1 MIKKARRVF
10 AAVVAVLLVCFTAA
24 PVLSA
29 NAATQNSWNFKN
41 SNFKKLGTIKSST
54 TVDGLGLMATS
65 SKNMKVK
72 AESVTVDGTAYT
84 YCLALSGTG
93 TTSYRSVKVPVSG
106 SDTIKV
112 VLRSSGSSTRN
123 LIVADSNGKKLGTI
137 AANKTAS
144 LGTYSYS
151 GSKGYIYLYSEN
163 SGITKYRLI
172 LMAARH
178 LVLHQ
183 EVHQVQAALH
193 QEAAH
198 LQVHQQVH
206 LYQVIMW
213 LRLVECL

>member
-144 LGTYSYS
+144 LGTYSY
-151 GSKGYIYLYSEN
+151 
-163 SGITKYRLI
+163 
-172 LMAARH
+172 
-178 LVLHQ
+178 
-183 EVHQVQAALH
+183 
-193 QEAAH
+193 
-198 LQVHQQVH
+198 
-206 LYQVIMW
+206 
-213 LRLVECL
+213 

>member
-93 TTSYRSVKVPVSG
+93 TPSYRSVKVPVSG
-106 SDTIKV
+106 SDTIK
-112 VLRSSGSSTRN
+112 
-123 LIVADSNGKKLGTI
+123 KQWKF
-137 AANKTAS
+137 
-144 LGTYSYS
+144 YP
-151 GSKGYIYLYSEN
+151 
-163 SGITKYRLI
+163 
-172 LMAARH
+172 
-178 LVLHQ
+178 
-183 EVHQVQAALH
+183 
-193 QEAAH
+193 
-198 LQVHQQVH
+198 
-206 LYQVIMW
+206 
-213 LRLVECL
+213 

>member
-93 TTSYRSVKVPVSG
+93 TPSYRSVKVPVSG

-163 SGITKYRLI
+163 SGINIYKVQVDSKGSSSSGSSSIPGLI
-172 LMAARH
+172 L
-178 LVLHQ
+178 
-183 EVHQVQAALH
+183 E
-193 QEAAH
+193 
-198 LQVHQQVH
+198 
-206 LYQVIMW
+206 YFGSTSTS
-213 LRLVECL
+213 

>member
-72 AESVTVDGTAYT
+72 AESVYGTAYT

-93 TTSYRSVKVPVSG
+93 TPSYRSVKVPVSG

-163 SGITKYRLI
+163 SGILR
-172 LMAARH
+172 AAHH

-183 EVHQVQAALH
+183 EVHQVRAVLH

-198 LQVHQQVH
+198 QVHHQVH

-213 LRLVECL
+213 LRQVECL

>member
-41 SNFKKLGTIKSST
+41 SNFKKLGTIKAST

-65 SKNMKVK
+65 SKTMNVK

-163 SGITKYRLI
+163 SGINITRYRLI
-172 LMAARH
+172 LRTAHH

-193 QEAAH
+193 QEAVH
-198 LQVHQQVH
+198 LQVH

-213 LRLVECL
+213 LRQVVCL

>member
-65 SKNMKVK
+65 SKTMTVK

-144 LGTYSYS
+144 LGTYICIQRTAES
-151 GSKGYIYLYSEN
+151 IF
-163 SGITKYRLI
+163 TKYRLI
-172 LMAARH
+172 LRAAHH

-213 LRLVECL
+213 LRQVECL